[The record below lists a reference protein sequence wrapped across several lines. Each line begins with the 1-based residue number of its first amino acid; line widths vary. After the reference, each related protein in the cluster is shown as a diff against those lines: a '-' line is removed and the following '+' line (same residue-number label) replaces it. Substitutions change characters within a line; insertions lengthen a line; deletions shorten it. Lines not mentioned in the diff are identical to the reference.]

1 MIGEILDSVLK
12 ECQALLS
19 STGATVILK
28 TNFLP
33 KRTPDNNGNFILL
46 ALDAA
51 PDTIMYPGGLTRC
64 DWKWDFGSYNWEPD
78 AYGDDQSGFSTDLLN
93 FIDRIRQHFSLG
105 ALGKGV
111 AMPGDTLK
119 VGVVYQVINGTIVYD
134 GNPLTAGTF
143 FICVA
148 EALTFTS
155 TNNGYVVGTSWL
167 TQAMVTIFN
176 NYGFQFTLT
185 GITAADALDQDG
197 LIMGFKIGFDST
209 AFDQV
214 TQFNEDDV
222 ILTTINPVLDDGVE
236 VDESFETV
244 LFPTL
249 YIANTTQLSAILN
262 KDYKVL
268 RPNFS
273 IDVIQNSFT
282 NLNNTIP
289 GASGKI
295 NVNLLTGGETIH
307 FNGNETFTK
316 PTIPG
321 PFEVDYENIN
331 GTLNF
336 S

>member
-1 MIGEILDSVLK
+1 MLGEIINSILLETK
-12 ECQALLS
+12 ALLS
-19 STGATVILK
+19 STGATVMMK
-28 TNFLP
+28 TNFQP
-33 KRTPDNNGNFILL
+33 KRLPDNNGNFVLL
-46 ALDAA
+46 DLEAA
-51 PDTIMYPGGLTRC
+51 PDTIQFPGGLTRC
-64 DWKWDFGSYNWEPD
+64 DWKFGFGSYNYEPD
-78 AYGDDQSGFSTDLLN
+78 AYVDDESGFSTSLLD

-111 AMPGDTLK
+111 AMPNDTLK
-119 VGVVYQVINGTIVYD
+119 VGVIYQVINGTIIYD
-134 GNPLTAGTF
+134 GNPLIAGTF
-143 FICVA
+143 FVCIS

-176 NYGFQFTLT
+176 TYGFQFTLT
-185 GITAADALDQDG
+185 GITNADALDQDG
-197 LIMGFKIGFDST
+197 LIIGFKIGFDST

-222 ILTTINPVLDDGVE
+222 IFTTINPILSDEVE

-249 YIANTTQLSAILN
+249 YIANTTQTSAILN
-262 KDYKVL
+262 KNYNIL

-273 IDVIQNSFT
+273 IDVTQNSFI
-282 NLNNTIP
+282 NLNNTVP

-295 NVNLLTGGETIH
+295 NVNLLTGSETIH

-321 PFEVDYENIN
+321 ILEVDYINTN